1 MAMRRVTV
9 HLHLW
14 FEDIAAESGDDA
26 AACVKQA
33 LHEMHDHCQAHL
45 AEALA
50 EIGATDVK
58 LETIVY

>member
-1 MAMRRVTV
+1 MAMRRLTV

-14 FEDIAAESGDDA
+14 FSDIAAENHDDA
-26 AACVKQA
+26 ADAVKQA
-33 LHEMHDHCQAHL
+33 LVEMHDHCQAQL

-58 LETIVY
+58 LETIVF